1 MSNEKNETSKSA
13 QRNSSRSTM
22 MKTNIEG
29 VKASKI
35 LQMAAAVFELVE
47 RSSSSC
53 LLVLL
58 EFCSMEKTESGETWQ
73 MSFRKKENRRAP
85 SEYDTLRNSLGT
97 QFSVDILIRDKE
109 CTLYQIIGK
118 KEDFLKLLT
127 QRTGV

>member
-13 QRNSSRSTM
+13 QKNSSKSTM

-29 VKASKI
+29 VKASEI
-35 LQMAAAVFELVE
+35 LQMAAAVFKQVE
-47 RSSSSC
+47 RSSPSC

-73 MSFRKKENRRAP
+73 MSFRKKESRIAS

-109 CTLYQIIGK
+109 CTLYQIVGK
-118 KEDFLKLLT
+118 KEDFQRLIT
-127 QRTGV
+127 QRPGI